1 MNKKA
6 IIITAVLAIGIG
18 AVILP
23 NINAQTNDADVKVE
37 NSSYATPVKVET
49 PVVGQI
55 SEHVYSIGHIS
66 SDDIY
71 TVSPKIQGEVER
83 INFKVGDSVKKGDIL
98 YTLSSSDFRRDKDS
112 NLSQLQSS
120 LDNAKISYDDAK
132 RNYDNAL
139 ELFNSG
145 SMSQKDLDSSK
156 TMLENSKNN
165 YQSTLE
171 KYKNTAD
178 TYSSNGDN
186 YVIKSPTNGVVTKI
200 NMSVGM
206 NISNQNYFEIES
218 SGRKIVS
225 VTVSSSEINK
235 IETGQE
241 VQVNVPTVKKKLEGV
256 VREISYSGTNGSY
269 PVTIEIDNDSELY
282 TGMYAEAY
290 ISVKES
296 KDAITIPIASL
307 MTDTDGTY
315 FVYVVEGESALKK
328 PVETGLSENGKV
340 EVLSGISSDMKVV
353 TVGKEYIDDSAK
365 VTVSE

>member
-6 IIITAVLAIGIG
+6 IIITAALAIGLG
-18 AVILP
+18 AVVLP
-23 NINAQTNDADVKVE
+23 RINAQTNVTQVNFE
-37 NSSYATPVKVET
+37 NTSYTTPVKVET
-49 PVVGQI
+49 PDIGEI

-71 TVSPKIQGEVER
+71 TVSPKIQGEVAR
-83 INFKVGDSVKKGDIL
+83 INFKVGDSVKKGDVL
-98 YTLSSSDFRRDKDS
+98 YTLSSSDFNRDKDS
-112 NLSQLQSS
+112 NLSQLKSS

-145 SMSQKDLDSSK
+145 SMSQKDLDNTK

-171 KYKNTAD
+171 KYKNTSD

-186 YVIKSPTNGVVTKI
+186 YIIKSPTSGVVTKI

-235 IETGQE
+235 IATGQD
-241 VQVNVPTVKKKLEGV
+241 VSINVPTVKKQLSGV

-269 PVTIEIDNDSELY
+269 PVTIEIDNDNELY

-290 ISVKES
+290 ISVKQS
-296 KDAITIPIASL
+296 TGALTVPVTSL
-307 MTDTDGTY
+307 MEDADGNSY
-315 FVYVVEGESALKK
+315 VYVVEGDIAVKK
-328 PVETGLSENGKV
+328 EVKTGLSENGKV
-340 EVLSGISSDMKVV
+340 EILSGISGDMKVV
-353 TVGKEYIDDSAK
+353 TVGKEYIEDNSK
-365 VTVSE
+365 VTVTE